1 MKVAIDGIFIDPIII
16 GENSVRIAQQL
27 IVETRCGI
35 RHVVSWSAPFLLL
48 GDISFENTTTTESI
62 KTWVK
67 KYWDGVIHSFYVDA
81 EVIARKRYKYSEV
94 LLYRRTDERVP
105 MIRALI
111 KGHLVFDVADSKATL
126 VDEEPDKLLFIIIH
140 KVYSRTKSAKIVANF
155 PLEFNDYTRCATQS
169 NALAV
174 AFVDPKPPST
184 RKNIF
189 CLNDP
194 PYRHEREE
202 RYSCYM
208 VELGKEEY
216 IGTFTD
222 PSLAFEL

>member
-1 MKVAIDGIFIDPIII
+1 MKVAIDGIFIKPIIVNESNI
-16 GENSVRIAQQL
+16 KIAQQL
-27 IVETRCGI
+27 IVETRCGA
-35 RHVVSWSAPFLLL
+35 RHVVSWSAPFLLT
-48 GDISFENTTTTESI
+48 GDISFEKTTAEHI
-62 KTWVK
+62 KDWVK
-67 KYWDGVIHSFYVDA
+67 KYFDGMIHSLYLEA
-81 EVIARKRYKYSEV
+81 EVVGKRKFKYGEV
-94 LLYRRTDERVP
+94 LLYKRTDETMPRLG
-105 MIRALI
+105 ALI
-111 KGHLVFDVADSKATL
+111 KGYLVFDITDNKATL
-126 VDEEPDKLLFIIIH
+126 VDEEPEKMLLIIIH

-194 PYRHEREE
+194 PFKSEREE